1 MLGTFN
7 PIPRL
12 IVGAIALVVGIV
24 IHQVIVIIVG
34 VALLLF
40 AVGQIA
46 VTKRTGGRRK

>member
-12 IVGAIALVVGIV
+12 IIGAIALIVGIV
-24 IHQVIVIIVG
+24 IHQVIIIIVG

-46 VTKRTGGRRK
+46 YTRRNRGQRQ

>member
-12 IVGAIALVVGIV
+12 IIGAIALVVGIV
-24 IHQVIVIIVG
+24 IHQVIVVIVG
-34 VALLLF
+34 IALLLF

-46 VTKRTGGRRK
+46 YTKRNGGRRK